1 MWIMQNKSF
10 YPRALCA
17 LAVWLALLACASA
30 QSNSTLISGRV
41 LDQNSAAISGATVTL
56 QSNNS
61 TTELTVITDEAGRF
75 RFEGLLPAEYRL
87 VTKQA
92 GFSTSVRVIT
102 VSSTGNTVVA
112 VLLQP
117 APIAE
122 SVVITSSHLLTT
134 PESME
139 RIPGS
144 FGIVNAQVLERSRAL
159 TSTEVLRKVAGVN
172 VRDEE
177 GFGLRPN
184 VGIRG
189 TNPTRST
196 KLLLLEDGIPLTYA
210 PYGDNASYYHP
221 PIERF
226 ETIEVLK
233 GSGQILYGPQT
244 VGGVINYLTPTP
256 PQRQEG
262 SIGITSGNR
271 HYFNGHLR
279 YGNTLGNTG
288 LLFGFTRKQGKGSR
302 ENVRSGLNDFNFKSV
317 TTLNPQQAVTFKFNY
332 YGEDSNVGYSGL
344 REDEFRVNPRQ
355 NPFRNDFFYGRR
367 VGASLTHAYVLNP
380 DVVLTT
386 NLYGSYFRRHWWR
399 QSSNSNERPNDAA
412 DPLCGGMNNL
422 NTTCGN
428 QGRLRRYLFAG
439 LEPRLHITKRV
450 FGLRSETDLG
460 FRVHAEDQERV
471 QKNGDRPNSR
481 DGVVVENNERRNQA
495 YSAFVQHRLIFG
507 NVNVSPG
514 LRVEHV
520 KYQRTNRLL
529 AVNGKTQLTQLVP
542 GLGVSY
548 STGDKLTFFAG
559 VHRGFAPPRTE
570 DVINNSTGG
579 SIDLEPELSWNY
591 EVGVRTRL
599 HPAVQVEST
608 FFRMDYENQIVPA
621 SLAGGVGAT
630 FTNGGKTLH
639 QGVEISVGFDTTT
652 ILRRRYNLY
661 LRSAYT
667 FLPVADFRGI
677 RFSSVPG
684 FTSVSVSGNRLPY
697 APERLLNASVGYAH
711 SSGLDTFLEAVY
723 VDSQFSEDLNRI
735 NPITTNGQTGLIPG
749 YTIWNATANYRVER
763 LHTTLFVTAKNL
775 FDRLYVADRARG
787 LLPGPPRGVQAGF
800 KFEF

>member
-1 MWIMQNKSF
+1 MHNKG
-10 YPRALCA
+10 YRRAFCA
-17 LAVWLALLACASA
+17 LTLCLTLVVCASA
-30 QSNSTLISGRV
+30 QSKSTLISGRV
-41 LDQNSAAISGATVTL
+41 LDQNSAAIRGATVTL
-56 QSNNS
+56 HSNNS
-61 TTELTVITDEAGRF
+61 TTDLTVIADESGRF
-75 RFEGLLPAEYRL
+75 RFEGLLPGKYRL
-87 VTKQA
+87 VTRQA
-92 GFSTSVRVIT
+92 GFNTSDTIVT
-102 VSSTGNTVVA
+102 ATSTGNTVIE

-134 PESME
+134 PESLE

-144 FGIVNAQVLERSRAL
+144 FGIVDAQVLERSRAL

-184 VGIRG
+184 IGIRG
-189 TNPTRST
+189 MNPTRST

-221 PIERF
+221 PIDRF
-226 ETIEVLK
+226 ESIEVLK
-233 GSGQILYGPQT
+233 GSGQIAYGPQT
-244 VGGVINYLTPTP
+244 VGGVINYLTPLP
-256 PQRQEG
+256 PQKREG
-262 SIGITSGNR
+262 SVSVTGGNR
-271 HYFNGHLR
+271 HYFNGHLNF
-279 YGNTLGNTG
+279 GDTVGNTG

-302 ENVRSGLNDFNFKSV
+302 ENTRSGLNDFNFKSV
-317 TTLNPQQAVTFKFNY
+317 TTLSSKQALTFKFNY
-332 YGEDSNVGYSGL
+332 YGEESNVGYSGL
-344 REDEFRVNPRQ
+344 REDEFRANPRQ

-367 VGASLTHAYVLNP
+367 FGASLTHAYVFNS
-380 DVVLTT
+380 DVALTT
-386 NLYGSYFRRHWWR
+386 NLYASYFRRHWWR
-399 QSSNSNERPNDAA
+399 QSSNSNERPNDAP
-412 DPLCGGMNNL
+412 DPLCGGMINL
-422 NTTCGN
+422 STTCGN

-439 LEPRLHITKRV
+439 LEPRLHITKRI
-450 FGLRSETDLG
+450 FGLRSEIDLG
-460 FRVHAEDQERV
+460 FRVHVEDQERV

-495 YSAFVQHRLIFG
+495 YSGFVQHRLIFG
-507 NVNVSPG
+507 NMTVTPG
-514 LRVEHV
+514 LRIEHV
-520 KYQRTNRLL
+520 KYQRSNRLL
-529 AVNGKTQLTQLVP
+529 AVKGKTELTQLVP

-548 STGDKLTFFAG
+548 SPGARLTLFAG
-559 VHRGFAPPRTE
+559 AHRGFAPPRTE

-579 SIDLEPELSWNY
+579 SVDLDPELSWNY
-591 EVGVRTRL
+591 ELGMRARPHSSL
-599 HPAVQVEST
+599 SLEST

-621 SLAGGVGAT
+621 SLAGGVGST

-639 QGVEISVGFDTTT
+639 QGVEVSLAFDTAT

-667 FLPVADFRGI
+667 FLSAADFSGI

-684 FTSVSVSGNRLPY
+684 FTTVSVSGNRLPY
-697 APERLLNASVGYAH
+697 APEHLLNASIGYTH
-711 SSGLDTFLEAVY
+711 SNGIDTFLEAVY
-723 VDSQFSEDLNRI
+723 VGSQFSEDLNRI
-735 NPITTNGQTGLIPG
+735 NPITSNGQTGLIPS
-749 YTIWNATANYRVER
+749 YTIWNATANYKLER

>member
-1 MWIMQNKSF
+1 MHTKNF
-10 YPRALCA
+10 YPCSLRALA
-17 LAVWLALLACASA
+17 LWLVLPVCASA
-30 QSNSTLISGRV
+30 QSNSISISGRV
-41 LDQNSAAISGATVTL
+41 LDQDLAAISGATVTL
-56 QSNNS
+56 HSNNPPAQ
-61 TTELTVITDEAGRF
+61 LTVITDEAGRF
-75 RFEGLLPAEYRL
+75 RFEGIPATQYRL

-92 GFSTSVRVIT
+92 GFSASERIIT
-102 VSSTGNTVVA
+102 ATSTGNTA
-112 VLLQP
+112 IAILLQP

-134 PESME
+134 PESRE
-139 RIPGS
+139 KIPGS
-144 FGIVNAQVLERSRAL
+144 FGIVDAPFLERSRAL

-177 GFGLRPN
+177 GLGLRPN
-184 VGIRG
+184 IGMRG
-189 TNPTRST
+189 MNPTRST

-221 PIERF
+221 PIDRF
-226 ETIEVLK
+226 ESIEVLK

-256 PQRQEG
+256 PQKQEG
-262 SIGITSGNR
+262 SISITSGNH
-271 HYFNGHLR
+271 HYFNGHLS
-279 YGNTLGNTG
+279 YGDTLGNTG
-288 LLFGFTRKQGKGSR
+288 FLFGFTRKQGKGSR
-302 ENVRSGLNDFNFKSV
+302 ENTRSGLNDFNFKSV
-317 TTLNPQQAVTFKFNY
+317 TTFTSQHALTFKFNY
-332 YGEDSNVGYSGL
+332 YGEESNVGYSGL
-344 REDEFRVNPRQ
+344 REDEFRANSRQ

-367 VGASLTHAYVLNP
+367 IGASLSHAYVFNP

-399 QSSNSNERPNDAA
+399 QASNSNERPNDAA
-412 DPLCGGMNNL
+412 DPFCGGMNNL
-422 NTTCGN
+422 HTTCGN
-428 QGRLRRYLFAG
+428 QGRLRRYLSSG
-439 LEPRLHITKRV
+439 LEPRFRITKRI
-450 FGLRSETDLG
+450 FNLRSETYLG
-460 FRVHAEDQERV
+460 FRVHVEDQERV

-481 DGVVVENNERRNQA
+481 DGVVVENNERGNQA
-495 YSAFVQHRLIFG
+495 YSAFAQQRFILG
-507 NVNVSPG
+507 NLTVTPG
-514 LRVEHV
+514 LRIEHV

-529 AVNGKTQLTQLVP
+529 TVNGKTKLTQLVP

-548 STGDKLTFFAG
+548 STRGKLTLFAG

-579 SIDLEPELSWNY
+579 SIDLDPELSWNY
-591 EVGVRTRL
+591 ESGLRAKP
-599 HPAVQVEST
+599 HPAVSVEST
-608 FFRMDYENQIVPA
+608 FFRMDYANQIVPA
-621 SLAGGVGAT
+621 SLAGGVGST

-639 QGVEISVGFDTTT
+639 QGVEISVAFDTAT

-684 FTSVSVSGNRLPY
+684 LTRTSVTGNRLPY
-697 APERLLNASVGYAH
+697 APEQLLNASVGYAH
-711 SSGLDTFLEAVY
+711 SSGIDAFLEAVY

-735 NPITTNGQTGLIPG
+735 DPITANGQTGLIPS
-749 YTIWNATANYRVER
+749 YTIWNATVNYRLER
-763 LHTTLFVTAKNL
+763 WHTTVFVTAKNL

>member
-1 MWIMQNKSF
+1 MLNKDF
-10 YPRALCA
+10 YPLGLRALA
-17 LAVWLALLACASA
+17 LWLMLPICASG
-30 QSNSTLISGRV
+30 QSNTTSISGRV

-56 QSNNS
+56 RSNHS
-61 TTELTVITDEAGRF
+61 PTELTVITDEAGRF
-75 RFEGLLPAEYRL
+75 RFEGLLAAEYGL

-92 GFSTSVRVIT
+92 GFSTSHRVIT
-102 VSSTGNTVVA
+102 VTGAWNTA
-112 VLLQP
+112 IEVLLQP

-122 SVVITSSHLLTT
+122 SVVITSSHLLPT

-144 FGIVNAQVLERSRAL
+144 FGIVDAQVLERSRAL

-177 GFGLRPN
+177 GLSLRPN
-184 VGIRG
+184 IGIRG
-189 TNPTRST
+189 MNPTRST

-221 PIERF
+221 PIDRF
-226 ETIEVLK
+226 ESIEVLK

-256 PQRQEG
+256 PQKREG
-262 SIGITSGNR
+262 SISITSGNH
-271 HYFNGHLR
+271 HYFNGHLS
-279 YGNTLGNTG
+279 YGDTLGNTG

-302 ENVRSGLNDFNFKSV
+302 ENTRSGLNDFNFKSV
-317 TTLNPQQAVTFKFNY
+317 TPLTPKQALTFKFNY
-332 YGEDSNVGYSGL
+332 YREQSNVSYSGL
-344 REDEFRVNPRQ
+344 REEEFRANPRQ
-355 NPFRNDFFYGRR
+355 NPFRNDFFYGHRL
-367 VGASLTHAYVLNP
+367 GASLTHAYVFNP
-380 DVVLTT
+380 DAVLTT

-422 NTTCGN
+422 NSTCGN

-439 LEPRLHITKRV
+439 LEPRLRITKPI
-450 FGLRSETDLG
+450 FGVRSETDLG
-460 FRVHAEDQERV
+460 FRVHVEDQERV

-495 YSAFVQHRLIFG
+495 YSAFVQHRLTFG
-507 NVNVSPG
+507 NVAITPG
-514 LRVEHV
+514 LRIEHV
-520 KYQRTNRLL
+520 RYQRTNRLL
-529 AVNGKTQLTQLVP
+529 AVNGKTELTQLVP

-548 STGDKLTFFAG
+548 STGDKLTLFAG
-559 VHRGFAPPRTE
+559 AHRGFAPPRTE
-570 DVINNSTGG
+570 DVISNSPGG

-591 EVGVRTRL
+591 EGGVRARP
-599 HPAVQVEST
+599 HPAVSVEST
-608 FFRMDYENQIVPA
+608 FFRMDYANQIVPA
-621 SLAGGVGAT
+621 SLAGGVGST

-639 QGVEISVGFDTTT
+639 QGVEISVAFDTATV
-652 ILRRRYNLY
+652 LRRRYNLY

-667 FLPVADFRGI
+667 FLPIADFRGI
-677 RFSSVPG
+677 RFSNVPG
-684 FTSVSVSGNRLPY
+684 FTSTSVTGNRLPY
-697 APERLLNASVGYAH
+697 APEHLLNASVGYAH
-711 SSGLDTFLEAVY
+711 SSGIDTFLEAVY

-735 NPITTNGQTGLIPG
+735 DPISANGQTGLIPSH
-749 YTIWNATANYRVER
+749 TIWNATVNYRLER
-763 LHTTLFVTAKNL
+763 FHTTLFITAKNL

-787 LLPGPPRGVQAGF
+787 LLPGPPRGIQAGF

>member
-1 MWIMQNKSF
+1 MLNKIF
-10 YPRALCA
+10 YARALALWLVLPVCA
-17 LAVWLALLACASA
+17 LA
-30 QSNSTLISGRV
+30 QSNSASISGRV

-56 QSNNS
+56 QSDS
-61 TTELTVITDEAGRF
+61 SPTELTVITDEAGRF
-75 RFEGLLPAEYRL
+75 RFEGLPASEYRL

-92 GFSTSVRVIT
+92 GFSTSETVIT
-102 VSSTGNTVVA
+102 AAGTGITA
-112 VLLQP
+112 IEILLQP

-122 SVVITSSHLLTT
+122 SVIITSSHLLTT

-144 FGIVNAQVLERSRAL
+144 FAIVDAQVLERSRVL
-159 TSTEVLRKVAGVN
+159 TSTEVLRKVAGIN

-177 GFGLRPN
+177 GLGLRPN
-184 VGIRG
+184 IGIRG
-189 TNPTRST
+189 MNPTRST

-221 PIERF
+221 PIDRF
-226 ETIEVLK
+226 ESIEVLK

-256 PQRQEG
+256 PQKHEG
-262 SIGITSGNR
+262 SISITSGNR
-271 HYFNGHLR
+271 HYFNGHLS
-279 YGNTLGNTG
+279 YGDTLGNTG

-302 ENVRSGLNDFNFKSV
+302 ENTRSGLNDFNFKSV
-317 TTLNPQQAVTFKFNY
+317 TTLNPKQAVTFKFNY

-367 VGASLTHAYVLNP
+367 VGASLTHAYVFNP

-399 QSSNSNERPNDAA
+399 QSSNSNERPNDGT
-412 DPLCGGMNNL
+412 DPLCGGMINL

-439 LEPRLHITKRV
+439 LEPRLHITKRI

-507 NVNVSPG
+507 NVSITPG

-520 KYQRTNRLL
+520 KYHRTNRLL
-529 AVNGKTQLTQLVP
+529 AVNGKTELTQLVP

-548 STGDKLTFFAG
+548 RTGDKLTFFAG

-570 DVINNSTGG
+570 DVINNTTGG
-579 SIDLEPELSWNY
+579 SIDLDPELSWNY
-591 EVGVRTRL
+591 EAGMRARPHAAL
-599 HPAVQVEST
+599 QLEAT

-621 SLAGGVGAT
+621 SLAGGIGST
-630 FTNGGKTLH
+630 FTNGGQTLH
-639 QGVEISVGFDTTT
+639 QGLEFSAALDTAT
-652 ILRRRYNLY
+652 ILRRRYNVY
-661 LRSAYT
+661 LRTAYT
-667 FLPVADFRGI
+667 LLSAADFRGL

-684 FTSVSVSGNRLPY
+684 FGTTSVTGNRLPY
-697 APERLLNASVGYAH
+697 APKHLLNASIGYAH
-711 SSGLDTFLEAVY
+711 SRGIDTLLEAVY
-723 VDSQFSEDLNRI
+723 VGSQFGEDLNRI
-735 NPITTNGQTGLIPG
+735 DPITTNGQTGLLPS
-749 YTIWNATANYRVER
+749 YTIWNATANYRIEKLR
-763 LHTTLFVTAKNL
+763 TTLFVTAKNL
-775 FDRLYVADRARG
+775 FNHLYIADRARG

>member
-1 MWIMQNKSF
+1 MAKSTF
-10 YPRALCA
+10 YLRSLRT
-17 LAVWLALLACASA
+17 LALWLVLPMCAAA
-30 QSNSTLISGRV
+30 QSNTTSISGRV

-56 QSNNS
+56 RPNNS
-61 TTELTVITDEAGRF
+61 LTELTVITNDSGRF
-75 RFEGLLPAEYRL
+75 RFDGLLPAQYRL
-87 VTKQA
+87 VTKRV
-92 GFSTSVRVIT
+92 GFSISDTVIT
-102 VSSTGNTVVA
+102 ATGTGNTA
-112 VLLQP
+112 VEVQLQP

-139 RIPGS
+139 RISGS
-144 FGIVNAQVLERSRAL
+144 FGIVDAQVLERSRAL
-159 TSTEVLRKVAGVN
+159 TSTEVLRKVAGLN

-177 GFGLRPN
+177 GLGLRPN
-184 VGIRG
+184 IGIRG
-189 TNPTRST
+189 MNPTRST

-221 PIERF
+221 PIDRF
-226 ETIEVLK
+226 ESIEVLK
-233 GSGQILYGPQT
+233 GSRQILYGPQT

-256 PQRQEG
+256 PQKREG
-262 SIGITSGNR
+262 SINITSGNH
-271 HYFNGHLR
+271 HYFNGHLS
-279 YGNTLGNTG
+279 YGDTLGNTG

-302 ENVRSGLNDFNFKSV
+302 ENTRSGLNDFNFKSV
-317 TTLNPQQAVTFKFNY
+317 TTLTPQQAVTFKFNY

-344 REDEFRVNPRQ
+344 REDEFRANPRQ
-355 NPFRNDFFYGRR
+355 NPFRSDFFYGHRL
-367 VGASLTHAYVLNP
+367 GASLTYAYVFSP
-380 DVVLTT
+380 DVVITT

-412 DPLCGGMNNL
+412 DPLCGSMINL

-439 LEPRLHITKRV
+439 LEPRLRVTKRT
-450 FGLRSETDLG
+450 FGVRSETDLG
-460 FRVHAEDQERV
+460 FRVHVEDQERV

-495 YSAFVQHRLIFG
+495 YSGFVQHRLIFG
-507 NVNVSPG
+507 NVTVTPG
-514 LRVEHV
+514 LRIEHV

-529 AVNGKTQLTQLVP
+529 TVNGKTKLTQPVP

-548 STGDKLTFFAG
+548 SPGDKLTFFAG

-570 DVINNSTGG
+570 DVINNTTGG

-591 EVGVRTRL
+591 EVGVRARP
-599 HPAVQVEST
+599 HPAVRVEST
-608 FFRMDYENQIVPA
+608 FFRMDYANQIVPA
-621 SLAGGVGAT
+621 SLAGGVGSS
-630 FTNGGKTLH
+630 FTNGGETLH
-639 QGVEISVGFDTTT
+639 QGVEISVAFDTAT

-667 FLPVADFRGI
+667 RLTVADFRGI

-697 APERLLNASVGYAH
+697 APEHLLNASVGYAH
-711 SSGLDTFLEAVY
+711 SSGIDTFLEAVY
-723 VDSQFSEDLNRI
+723 VASQFSEDLNRI
-735 NPITTNGQTGLIPG
+735 NPITTNGQTGLIPS
-749 YTIWNATANYRVER
+749 YTIWNATVNYKVER

-775 FDRLYVADRARG
+775 FDRVYVADRARG
-787 LLPGPPRGVQAGF
+787 LLPGPPRGIQGGF